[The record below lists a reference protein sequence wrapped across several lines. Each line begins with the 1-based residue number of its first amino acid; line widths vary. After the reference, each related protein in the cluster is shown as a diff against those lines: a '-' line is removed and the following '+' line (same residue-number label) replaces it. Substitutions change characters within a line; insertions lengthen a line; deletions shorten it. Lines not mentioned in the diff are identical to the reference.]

1 MSLTVKVIT
10 PDKVVWNMTAKE
22 AILPSTT
29 GQLGILTNHASL
41 ITALEIGVLRIRTEE
56 NWMPIIL
63 LGGFAEVED
72 DVITVLV
79 NGVEELKDKDNM
91 DEVRDELERASLR
104 LENAETDKE
113 KIEASQNLKRISA
126 KVQALTFL

>member
-10 PDKVVWNMTAKE
+10 PDRVIWNKTTTEVIM
-22 AILPSTT
+22 PSTT
-29 GQLGILTNHASL
+29 GQLGILANHASL
-41 ITALEIGVLRIRTEE
+41 VTALETGVLRIREE
-56 NWMPIIL
+56 EGWKPMIIL
-63 LGGFAEVED
+63 GGLAEVETNK
-72 DVITVLV
+72 VTLLV
-79 NGVEELKDKDNM
+79 NGVEELTDNSNM
-91 DEVRDELERASLR
+91 DLVREELENASLR

>member
-1 MSLTVKVIT
+1 
-10 PDKVVWNMTAKE
+10 
-22 AILPSTT
+22 
-29 GQLGILTNHASL
+29 
-41 ITALEIGVLRIRTEE
+41 
-56 NWMPIIL
+56 MPIIL
-63 LGGFAEVED
+63 LGGFAED

>member
-1 MSLTVKVIT
+1 MSLTIKVIT
-10 PDKVVWNMTAKE
+10 PDRVVWNKTTNE

-29 GQLGILTNHASL
+29 GQLGILTSHASL
-41 ITALEIGVLRIRTEE
+41 ITAIEIGVLRIRNED

-63 LGGFAEVED
+63 LGGFAEVEN

-79 NGVEELKDKDNM
+79 NGVEEIKDANM
-91 DEVRDELERASLR
+91 DILKEELERASLR
-104 LENAETDKE
+104 LENAVTDRE

>member
-10 PDKVVWNMTAKE
+10 PDKVIWNMTAKE

>member
-1 MSLTVKVIT
+1 MSLTIKVIT
-10 PDKVVWNMTAKE
+10 PDRVIWNMTAKE

-29 GQLGILTNHASL
+29 GQLGILTSHASL
-41 ITALEIGVLRIRTEE
+41 ITALEIGVLRIRTDN
-56 NWMPIIL
+56 NWTPIIL
-63 LGGFAEVED
+63 LGGFAEVGN

-79 NGVEELKDKDNM
+79 NGVEELTEGNM
-91 DEVRDELERASLR
+91 DTVREELERASLR

>member
-1 MSLTVKVIT
+1 MTLTVKVIT
-10 PDKVVWNMTAKE
+10 PDRVVWNKTATE

-29 GQLGILTNHASL
+29 GQLGILTSHAAL

-63 LGGFAEVED
+63 LGGFAEVEN

-79 NGVEELKDKDNM
+79 NGVEELRESNM
-91 DEVRDELERASLR
+91 EAVREELERASLK
-104 LENAETDKE
+104 LESATTDKE

-126 KVQALTFL
+126 KVQALTFM

>member
-1 MSLTVKVIT
+1 MSLTVKVIA
-10 PDKVVWNMTAKE
+10 PDRVIWNMTATE

-29 GQLGILTNHASL
+29 GQLGILKSHSSL
-41 ITALEIGVLRIRTEE
+41 ITALEIGVLRIRTEN
-56 NWMPIIL
+56 NWVPLVL

-79 NGVEELKDKDNM
+79 NGVEELKEDKNM
-91 DEVRDELERASLR
+91 DAVRDELERASLR

>member
-1 MSLTVKVIT
+1 MTLTVKVIT
-10 PDKVVWNMTAKE
+10 PDRVVWNKTATE

-29 GQLGILTNHASL
+29 GQLGILTSHAAL
-41 ITALEIGVLRIRTEE
+41 ITALEIGVLRIRSEE
-56 NWMPIIL
+56 NWLPIIL
-63 LGGFAEVED
+63 LGGFAEVEN

-79 NGVEELKDKDNM
+79 NGVEELKENNM
-91 DEVRDELERASLR
+91 ELVREELERASLR
-104 LENAETDKE
+104 LENAKTDRE

>member
-1 MSLTVKVIT
+1 MSLTIKVIT
-10 PDKVVWNMTAKE
+10 PDRVIWNMTAKE

-29 GQLGILTNHASL
+29 GQLGILTSHASL
-41 ITALEIGVLRIRTEE
+41 ITALEIGVLRIRTD
-56 NWMPIIL
+56 NDWTPIIL
-63 LGGFAEVED
+63 LGGFAEVEN

-79 NGVEELKDKDNM
+79 NGVEELTEGNM
-91 DEVRDELERASLR
+91 DTVREELERASLR